1 MDSCNKSTRDSSPF
15 DCLLFDLD
23 ETLYSAKIGIGEA
36 TKRNI
41 DDFLVQECGFPETQT
56 KILRV
61 ELFKTYG
68 SSLAGLRAL
77 GYDIDAD
84 DYHSFVHGRLPYDS
98 IKPDAQL
105 RNLLR
110 TINQR
115 KIIFTNSDR
124 IHATKALDRLGIRDC
139 FEQIICFET
148 MNPNLAKSTRPDEF
162 PVVLKP
168 SLDAFRIAIDVAE
181 IDPRRTLFLDDSVRK
196 CGRRQGC
203 GSPNGSGKFEKEK
216 KKNVVSVHRHRTVY
230 GSASSYI
237 LPRVGKSIKIKE
249 ADFVLETVNSLAQA
263 IPEIWLGEGQRM
275 TRTRSQMDPILATAP
290 IGA

>member
-1 MDSCNKSTRDSSPF
+1 MDSCNKSIRDS
-15 DCLLFDLD
+15 LLLSI
-23 ETLYSAKIGIGEA
+23 TSSSIGIGEA

-41 DDFLVQECGFPETQT
+41 DDFLVEKCGFPETQA

-110 TINQR
+110 SINQR

-139 FEQIICFET
+139 FEQIVCFET
-148 MNPNLAKSTRPDEF
+148 LNPNLAKSTRPDEF

-181 IDPRRTLFLDDSVRK
+181 IDPRRTVRRQACFSCRINCENCDGDRDRRLSLNDVLFSFLFCFQLFLDDSIRNVAA
-196 CGRRQGC
+196 
-203 GSPNGSGKFEKEK
+203 GKA
-216 KKNVVSVHRHRTVY
+216 VGLRTT
-230 GSASSYI
+230 
-237 LPRVGKSIKIKE
+237 LVGKSVKIKE
-249 ADFVLETVNSLAQA
+249 ADYVLETVNSLAQA

-275 TRTRSQMDPILATAP
+275 NRTRSQIDPILATAP
-290 IGA
+290 VGA